1 MAVMKEREKKS
12 GVVVIDIGGGTTEV
26 AIYIDGAIRYSEVI
40 KVAANDVTHDI
51 AHGVKALYEVA
62 EELKIKHGCAYGKL
76 SGEDEELLIEGIE
89 GRPQKSVPKSSLTMI
104 IEARMM
110 EILELVRDSV
120 KRSGYYEYLNAGA
133 IITGGGSLLPG
144 AEELARDVLGLDI
157 RIGYPEGVSGGI
169 KGSVNNPMYATVM
182 GLVAHAF
189 QNNLSVNHSFASTA
203 EVLPTETPVG
213 IQEESVVQEQSPAGK
228 KIVDRMKKFWDNL

>member
-1 MAVMKEREKKS
+1 
-12 GVVVIDIGGGTTEV
+12 
-26 AIYIDGAIRYSEVI
+26 
-40 KVAANDVTHDI
+40 
-51 AHGVKALYEVA
+51 
-62 EELKIKHGCAYGKL
+62 
-76 SGEDEELLIEGIE
+76 
-89 GRPQKSVPKSSLTMI
+89 MI

-120 KRSGYYEYLNAGA
+120 QRSGYYEYLNAGA

-144 AEELARDVLGLDI
+144 TEELAHDVFGLDV

-189 QNNLSVNHSFASTA
+189 QYNLSGDHSFASTA
-203 EVLPTETPVG
+203 EVRPVEPPAG
-213 IQEESVVQEQSPAGK
+213 IQEEPVAPEPNPAVK
-228 KIVDRMKKFWDNL
+228 KIGDRLKKFWDNL

>member
-1 MAVMKEREKKS
+1 
-12 GVVVIDIGGGTTEV
+12 
-26 AIYIDGAIRYSEVI
+26 
-40 KVAANDVTHDI
+40 
-51 AHGVKALYEVA
+51 
-62 EELKIKHGCAYGKL
+62 
-76 SGEDEELLIEGIE
+76 
-89 GRPQKSVPKSSLTMI
+89 
-104 IEARMM
+104 M

-144 AEELARDVLGLDI
+144 TEELAHDLLGLDV

-169 KGSVNNPMYATVM
+169 KGSVNNPIYATVM

-189 QNNLSVNHSFASTA
+189 QNNLSADYSFASTEEEEQDEEISPVQDEA
-203 EVLPTETPVG
+203 SLP
-213 IQEESVVQEQSPAGK
+213 EQSPAGK